1 MLRDITT
8 LSFPTPTLEEFE
20 KPAAITKVSIVVSKG
35 SLDGVYPALI
45 MANGA
50 RMEGIDAMLFFTF
63 FGLGALHKKLQN
75 SLQVATV
82 GNAALNM
89 ALPLLGL
96 PITMPFPTV
105 LGALPGVSAFASHV
119 MKKKMEAL
127 DIPPIG
133 EFIEMI
139 SDAGGEIYACKAAMD
154 MFGIKLAEL
163 VPQVKAVLTVGE
175 FYEKSAGAHIIF
187 T

>member
-1 MLRDITT
+1 MLREITN
-8 LSFPTPTLEEFE
+8 LRLPVQDFAALE
-20 KPAAITKVSIVVSKG
+20 KPEAITRVSIVVSKG

-75 SLQVATV
+75 RLQVATV

-89 ALPLLGL
+89 AMPLLGL

-105 LGALPGVSAFASHV
+105 LGSIPGVSAFASWM
-119 MKKKMEAL
+119 MKRKMEAL
-127 DIPPIG
+127 DIPPVG

-154 MFGIKLAEL
+154 MFGIKLDDLA
-163 VPQVKAVLTVGE
+163 PQVNAVLTVGE
-175 FYEKSAGAHIIF
+175 FYEKSAGSHIIF